1 MVHYKGCLGVT
12 SKPIVGTHTGTTPFC
27 GIFGDI
33 IFGYWGC
40 CEEQNV
46 DPSFLETLLTEYSNI
61 TCILRHSG
69 FGFLPSN
76 ATFFTMAHW

>member
-33 IFGYWGC
+33 MFGYWEC
-40 CEEQNV
+40 CEEQYV
-46 DPSFLETLLTEYSNI
+46 DPSFLEPLLTEYSNV